1 MIIDPEKCTACGLCV
16 KDCPIECV
24 QLIDSKAVIG
34 SDCVECRT
42 CLRVCPVQ
50 AVQEMTE
57 EHPDRIIC
65 TACPVCCRISPDKT
79 GACRRFAN
87 VQGELV
93 RVKPLV
99 FYDEIKHLIPPA
111 HPSYL
116 TTSLITG
123 IGAGT
128 TYPDHIPAPY
138 IVGDRRE
145 EVDVVTVVTEAPLS
159 YSGIKIKVDT
169 DESLGQEGAEIRFEG
184 RPVGMVETEEYGSKI
199 LAVGGVNRLTGKQG
213 FAVARAIAAV
223 ANRKAVELTIK
234 KGVRLT
240 LQVGRPPII
249 NGQKTGRMR
258 VGCGSATAGL
268 FAPLFKKA
276 ADEVIVLDAHITS
289 QLSRHASG
297 RAMGM
302 KPTGIRLVFPESTPG
317 RYFGRGGSGWGG
329 TSIEN
334 PLEVIASID
343 PAQTPE
349 GTRLLITE
357 TTGERAAFFIYST
370 DKGFIEQPLTPEA
383 EEAVATIQETCEAS
397 RVSALYV
404 GGAGGSARAGVTR
417 YPLKL
422 TQAVHQRK
430 AVLTVGGAPVFILP
444 GGGITFYVDV
454 EQVQEGAFTW
464 TPTPAIISPLEYT
477 MTLKEYEAMGGHVQA
492 IKPFS
497 QIHGKLIKWKQSRRR

>member
-24 QLIDSKAVIG
+24 QLIDGKAVIG
-34 SDCVECRT
+34 PDCVECRT

-57 EHPDRIIC
+57 ELSDRIVC
-65 TACPVCCRISPDKT
+65 TACPVNCRIAPDKT

-87 VQGELV
+87 QQGELV

-99 FYDEIKHLIPPA
+99 FYDEVKNLIPPA
-111 HPSYL
+111 PPSYL
-116 TTSLITG
+116 MPPLITG

-138 IVGDRRE
+138 IVGDRRD

-199 LAVGGVNRLTGKQG
+199 LAVGGVNRMTGKQG

-223 ANRKAVELTIK
+223 ANRRAVELTIK
-234 KGVRLT
+234 KGARLT
-240 LQVGRPPII
+240 LQVGRPPLI
-249 NGQKTGRMR
+249 NGQKTGPMR

-302 KPTGIRLVFPESTPG
+302 RPTGIRLIFPESTPG
-317 RYFGRGGSGWGG
+317 RYFGRSGPGWGG
-329 TSIEN
+329 TPIEN
-334 PLEVIASID
+334 PLEVIASVD
-343 PAQTPE
+343 PNKTPD
-349 GTRLLITE
+349 GTRVLITE
-357 TTGERAAFFIYST
+357 TTGERAAFFIYYA
-370 DKGFIEQPLTPEA
+370 DKGFVQQPLTPEA
-383 EEAVATIQETCEAS
+383 EEAVFTIQETCEAS
-397 RVSALYV
+397 MVSALYV

-422 TQAVHQRK
+422 TRAVHQRK
-430 AVLTVGGAPVFILP
+430 AVLTVGGAPVFLLP

-477 MTLKEYEAMGGHVQA
+477 MTLKDYEAMGGHVKA

-497 QIHGKLIKWKQSRRR
+497 QIRGKLIKWTKR